1 MNKGYKDKPERPK
14 LETLKKVYSWVENSE
29 ATAQAVKPIIQHL
42 VMSYLAMDELEE
54 EKNEEVVFL
63 LGELIWLEKR
73 LEEELKEKQN
83 PEIVIH

>member
-1 MNKGYKDKPERPK
+1 MNKDYKDKPERPK